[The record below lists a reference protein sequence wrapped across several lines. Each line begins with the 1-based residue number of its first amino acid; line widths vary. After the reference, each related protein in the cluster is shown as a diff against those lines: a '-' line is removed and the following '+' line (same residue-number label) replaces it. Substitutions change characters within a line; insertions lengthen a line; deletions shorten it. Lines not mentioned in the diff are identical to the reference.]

1 MYTAWS
7 REAKTEI
14 PVHIYWRRMSMSTN
28 ELQNDLI
35 ERMRSWQKIE
45 DAAVLQTSKVIS
57 KTENPLIRT
66 VMEIINRD
74 SMMHNRVQ
82 GMIADSIEKSAV
94 SISYDDLS
102 AVWDDV
108 ESHIQTE
115 IKMHSAAQKTL
126 EAIKG
131 KNMIVAEYLLNYL
144 VIDENKH
151 NALLDALE
159 GIKKAMNPT

>member
-1 MYTAWS
+1 
-7 REAKTEI
+7 
-14 PVHIYWRRMSMSTN
+14 MSTT
-28 ELQNDLI
+28 ELQNELI

-45 DAAVLQTSKVIS
+45 DAAVLQTAKVMS

-82 GMIADSIEKSAV
+82 GMIADSIEKAP
-94 SISYDDLS
+94 ISMSYEDLS
-102 AVWDDV
+102 AVWDDI

-115 IKMHSAAQKTL
+115 IKMHNSAKETL

-131 KNMIVAEYLLNYL
+131 KEMIVAEYLLNYL

-151 NALLDALE
+151 NALLDALQ